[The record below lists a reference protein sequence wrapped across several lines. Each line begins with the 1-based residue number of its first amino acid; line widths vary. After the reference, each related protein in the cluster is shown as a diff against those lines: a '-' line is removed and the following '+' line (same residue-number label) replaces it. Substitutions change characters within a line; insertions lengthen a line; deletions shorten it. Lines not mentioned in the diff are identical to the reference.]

1 MKLLH
6 DQFDLLALN
15 HAPVRKTIRFGLSVA
30 SLSLL
35 GAWLGTSSTGSSFDL
50 ESLPMPPPSAPTTA
64 TGGTATDPTTTA
76 TDPPRTIDAA
86 TADAGPTT
94 TATPPTTPDATTTTA
109 GPPRTI
115 DAVTADAGPTT
126 TATPPTTP
134 DATIST
140 AGPTTAT
147 TSQPTTTATAT
158 GYGGWERLPVDNIS
172 SFQIP
177 GCVQFYGTQ
186 YSTTQYNTT
195 ICGNQ
200 ADLSQLPEE
209 KFEKNDRF
217 FYAKVSCG
225 NSLTVFEDAGYQG
238 AHGTVASNC

>member
-1 MKLLH
+1 MVAAYFVVVMNQITRADLSKYKEYLRDHMWVKLLH

-76 TDPPRTIDAA
+76 TD
-86 TADAGPTT
+86 
-94 TATPPTTPDATTTTA
+94 
-109 GPPRTI
+109 PPRTI